1 MKIVNESTIAST
13 LLSSLSPYSSDGNYV
28 GSEVEKWLEDKV
40 AGFRIWQLAGII
52 LSILLSILIGF
63 CCCIRFRVPRT
74 KQEIEADYIRKKI
87 TDNFRH
93 ELSKISNIEMNDMDL
108 KKALSK
114 IQNKFDIETYEVQ
127 KLHEELT
134 YKNMHKLHSKFNGIF
149 NGIYFNKQEYPNTG
163 NII

>member
-13 LLSSLSPYSSDGNYV
+13 LFSSLSPYSSDGNYV

-93 ELSKISNIEMNDMDL
+93 ELFKINNIEMNDMDL
-108 KKALSK
+108 KKGK
-114 IQNKFDIETYEVQ
+114 EI
-127 KLHEELT
+127 
-134 YKNMHKLHSKFNGIF
+134 
-149 NGIYFNKQEYPNTG
+149 
-163 NII
+163 